1 MMAYPSREEAIEELN
16 RRRMLPSAQQARE
29 ELARRN
35 KPIDGGKTSALGAF
49 SRSAFNSVPGLML
62 SLMQKTGL
70 TGLKELPRGPFSE
83 QPGDIE
89 HPVAQTLGHVAG
101 NPLNYNIG
109 KAAIKGGGALAKVVG
124 KDIGNIKKYFDLA
137 NKEKGIG
144 TAAEDIQ
151 SKQEALEG
159 TEQSALENFGLQ
171 QPGALRGEGNRLQ
184 SQAQKLNERYGNS
197 PETDIPHTSPKYEGQ
212 NLVSKS
218 VQEER
223 DALLKLSEAE
233 EKMAHHENMGEEAN
247 QSLEEATKAHQEHLH
262 AGKTHKVHL
271 GTGIKRIQE
280 EIIKPSITKKYET
293 VTKNTENKGTMV
305 PSSPENETL
314 LKSIRDSYS
323 KAPGMSS
330 EAKEAAIQK
339 MYNMNKGPEE
349 LKHIPAK
356 DMISEYRSYR
366 DFVNNMV
373 RKSRS
378 TGMDA
383 QERSAIEEALPG
395 MRKNL
400 DKLDSVLKDTL
411 GNDDYDLFK
420 EANAEWRE
428 KITPTYG
435 NPMWREIYKKGRV
448 SDDFIKSTLGAEP
461 GDVLAK
467 NIVKSDP
474 NLLRMAVGQRI
485 ANKPESMHSYNE
497 ALEEYTDLMPELK
510 KISQQHRSALEKTSQ
525 ADKDLRIS
533 RAEHKKAD
541 YLAKQAERNV
551 SEAEKQQIHLKSKA
565 EKSAEEETSLRSHEE
580 KRKAALEE
588 IPKLEKRAKEYHAES
603 MRLQKAKNEKN
614 LSLKRKMALE
624 KEYNANKA
632 DIAKTKKRLYL
643 LGTAIGIKKIAKTLL

>member
-1 MMAYPSREEAIEELN
+1 MASPSREEARVELD
-16 RRRMLPSAQQARE
+16 RRRMMPTAQQARE
-29 ELARRN
+29 ELARRKN
-35 KPIDGGKTSALGAF
+35 TSDEGKTSALGAF
-49 SRSAFNSVPGLML
+49 GRSAFNSVPGLML

-83 QPGDIE
+83 KPGDIE
-89 HPVAQTLGHVAG
+89 HPIAQTLGHVAG
-101 NPLNYNIG
+101 NPLNYNLG
-109 KAAIKGGGALAKVVG
+109 KAAIKGGGAIARIAS

-137 NKEKGIG
+137 NKEKSIG

-151 SKQEALEG
+151 NKQESLEG
-159 TEQSALENFGLQ
+159 IEQSALENFGLQ
-171 QPGALRGEGNRLQ
+171 QPGALRGQGNRLQ
-184 SQAQKLNERYGNS
+184 SQAQKLNEKYGNV
-197 PETDIPHTSPKYEGQ
+197 PETEIPHTSPKYEGQ
-212 NLVSKS
+212 NLVSKAA
-218 VQEER
+218 QEER
-223 DALLKLSEAE
+223 EALLKLSEAE
-233 EKMAHHENMGEEAN
+233 ERMSHHENIGEEAN
-247 QSLEEATKAHQEHLH
+247 QSLEDAAKAHQEHLY
-262 AGKTHKVHL
+262 AGKTHKAHI
-271 GTGIKRIQE
+271 GSGIKRIQE
-280 EIIKPSITKKYET
+280 EVIKPSITKKYET

-323 KAPGMSS
+323 KAPGMSA

-366 DFVNNMV
+366 DFVNNMA
-373 RKSRS
+373 RKSRT
-378 TGMDA
+378 TGIDA
-383 QERSAIEEALPG
+383 QERQAIEDALPG

-400 DKLDSVLKDTL
+400 DKLDSVLQDTL
-411 GNDDYDLFK
+411 GSDDYNLFK

-428 KITPTYG
+428 KVTPTYG
-435 NPMWREIYKKGRV
+435 NPMWRDIYKKERV
-448 SDDFIKSTLGAEP
+448 SNDFINSTVGAEP
-461 GDVLAK
+461 GDILAK

-485 ANKPESMHSYNE
+485 ANKPEAMHSYNE

-510 KISQQHRSALEKTSQ
+510 KISQEHRAALEKTSQ
-525 ADKDLRIS
+525 AEKDLHIS
-533 RAEHKKAD
+533 RSAHKKAAS
-541 YLAKQAERNV
+541 LASQAERNFA
-551 SEAEKQQIHLKSKA
+551 EAEKQQMSLKSKA
-565 EKSAEEETSLRSHEE
+565 EKSAEEEMSLRSHEE
-580 KRKAALEE
+580 KRKSALEE
-588 IPKLEKRAKEYHAES
+588 IPKLEKRAKEFHEES

-614 LSLKRKMALE
+614 ISLKKKMALE